1 MRALPRE
8 GGIMLTITKDSHL
21 DHGLSPGHV
30 AYIQRSIDSRIASG
44 NMEPGVNVVELV
56 LPPSMSG
63 LHTALYAD
71 VPEAEVTYAV
81 RGARK
86 CASRLVDRPMRW
98 TRWCTVVVG
107 PGEGNP
113 HVLYTAYGG
122 KAAPREPG
130 DPSLATLEEWQ
141 ASKAFWSTHALATRG
156 APDYDEAMEPS
167 DDPIAALGHD

>member
-1 MRALPRE
+1 
-8 GGIMLTITKDSHL
+8 MLTITKDSHL
-21 DHGLSPGHV
+21 DHGLSTDHI
-30 AYIQRSIDSRIASG
+30 AYIERLIDGRIASG
-44 NMEPGVNVVELV
+44 DMTPGVNVVELV
-56 LPPSMSG
+56 LPPSMPG
-63 LHTALYAD
+63 LHTALYSD
-71 VPEAEVTYAV
+71 VPETEVTYAV

-86 CASRLVDRPMRW
+86 CASRVVDRPMRW

-107 PGEGNP
+107 PSEGNP

-141 ASKAFWSTHALATRG
+141 ASKAFWSTHALATG
-156 APDYDEAMEPS
+156 GVPECAENEATS